1 MMFWKR
7 KKAEP
12 VKAPASGNQKAATSA
27 DAGVFGQGKTAPQIP
42 PAAAPAAA
50 PAQAPAA
57 AADVGAIVV
66 NDASQL
72 VSSSGRPSPA
82 VMQGE
87 WCVLANS
94 QVGRSAQSLPASE
107 GDIFV
112 ATGVVTQLNPNPA
125 GQPAGFCFGPIFLDA
140 GENVLRW
147 WATFDKPSTD
157 ASEVSARARAPAGT
171 VSVRA
176 AIRGP
181 KVDGAE
187 ADYALGIRS
196 IKVEKAVGA

>member
-7 KKAEP
+7 KKTEP
-12 VKAPASGNQKAATSA
+12 AKAPATGKKAAPSA
-27 DAGVFGQGKTAPQIP
+27 DAGVFGQDKAAPPVQS
-42 PAAAPAAA
+42 AAASAPVQAA
-50 PAQAPAA
+50 
-57 AADVGAIVV
+57 VTVTNGGAIVV
-66 NDASQL
+66 NDVSQL

-94 QVGRSAQSLPASE
+94 QVGRSAQALPAAE
-107 GDIFV
+107 GDTFV
-112 ATGVVTQLNPNPA
+112 ATGVVTRLNPNPA
-125 GQPAGFCFGPIFLDA
+125 GQEAQFCFGPIFLDA
-140 GENVLRW
+140 GENVLKW
-147 WATFDKPSTD
+147 WSTFDKPSTD

-196 IKVEKAVGA
+196 IKVEKAVEA